1 MKRKLFLL
9 TACAALVMCACSN
22 KVEATETEMV
32 AVDNLYIMETKVI
45 EFEEVSDIV
54 VCESE
59 TGHMY
64 TFYGIEDWELGD
76 RCVLLMDDCETE
88 SITDDVIVRTYYRR

>member
-9 TACAALVMCACSN
+9 TACAALVMCACSS
-22 KVEATETEMV
+22 KAEAKTEMV